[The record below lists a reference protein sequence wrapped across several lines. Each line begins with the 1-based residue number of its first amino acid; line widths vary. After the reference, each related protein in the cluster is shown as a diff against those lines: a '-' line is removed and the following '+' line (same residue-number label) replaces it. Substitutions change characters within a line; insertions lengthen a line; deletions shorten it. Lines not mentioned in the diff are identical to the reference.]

1 MKKLKQSEIKFSV
14 GTDENNVPESIEWFA
29 SAENTG
35 GPSKAILLA
44 LWDEQQKNTLRID
57 LWTKEMTIDE
67 MKQFFHQTLL
77 TMTDTYERSTG
88 DNKLAEDMRDF
99 CAYFGMKTGLIKEG
113 EV

>member
-1 MKKLKQSEIKFSV
+1 MKESEIKFTV
-14 GTDENNVPESIEWFA
+14 RVDENNVPEKIDWYA

-44 LWDEQQKNTLRID
+44 LWDAQEKNTLRID

-77 TMTDTYERSTG
+77 TMTDTYERATN
-88 DNKLAEDMRDF
+88 DKLLAEDMRDF
-99 CAYFGMKTGLIKEG
+99 CAYFGTKTGLIKES
-113 EV
+113 

>member
-1 MKKLKQSEIKFSV
+1 MATKLKESEIKFTVS
-14 GTDENNVPESIEWFA
+14 TDENNVPEKIEWFA

-44 LWDEQQKNTLRID
+44 LWDEASKNTLRID
-57 LWTKEMTIDE
+57 LWTKEMTVDE

-99 CAYFGMKTGLIKEG
+99 CAYFGTKTGLIKEG
-113 EV
+113 